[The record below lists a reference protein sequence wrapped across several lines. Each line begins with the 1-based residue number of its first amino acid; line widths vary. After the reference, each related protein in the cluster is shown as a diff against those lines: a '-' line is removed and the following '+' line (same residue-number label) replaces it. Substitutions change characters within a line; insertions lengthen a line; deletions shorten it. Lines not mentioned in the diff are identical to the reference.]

1 MADISSKKI
10 LVVDDEEDVQIYLG
24 NILKRHNYNVI
35 VAADGS
41 KGLDLAKIELPDLII
56 LDIMLPDIDGGDVAS
71 KLSEDP
77 ITRNIPIIFLTALI
91 RKQEEEKMMKTGNR
105 YILAKPAM
113 KEEILSLIRKI
124 LA

>member
-10 LVVDDEEDVQIYLG
+10 LVVDDEEDVQVYLG

-35 VAADGS
+35 VSADGRN
-41 KGLDLAKIELPDLII
+41 GLDLAKKELPDLIV
-56 LDIMLPDIDGGDVAS
+56 LDVMLPDIEGGDVAS

-77 ITRNIPIIFLTALI
+77 ITRNIPVIFLTALI

-113 KEEILSLIRKI
+113 KEEILALINKI
-124 LA
+124 LV

>member
-1 MADISSKKI
+1 MSDITSKKI

-35 VAADGS
+35 IAANGS
-41 KGLDLAKIELPDLII
+41 SGLDLAKKELPDLIL
-56 LDIMLPDIDGGDVAS
+56 LDIMLPDIEGGDVAS

-77 ITRNIPIIFLTALI
+77 ATRNIPVIFLTALM
-91 RKQEEEKMMKTGNR
+91 RKQEEEKIMKTGKH

-113 KEEILSLIRKI
+113 KEEILGLIRKV
-124 LA
+124 LG

>member
-1 MADISSKKI
+1 MVDIYSKKI

-41 KGLDLAKIELPDLII
+41 NGLDLAKKELPDLIV
-56 LDIMLPDIDGGDVAS
+56 LDVMLPDIEGGDVAS
-71 KLSEDP
+71 KLAEDP
-77 ITRNIPIIFLTALI
+77 VTRNIPIIFLTALI
-91 RKQEEEKMMKTGNR
+91 RKQEEEAMMKTGKR

-113 KEEILSLIRKI
+113 KEEILALINKI
-124 LA
+124 LN